1 MSNASAA
8 TWNGSASDRAC
19 ALSVADTGPLSYL
32 VLIDAVELLPKLF
45 EKVFAPE
52 AVRGELLDKDAPSV
66 VRAWAAQPPGWLD
79 VRTVSSAID
88 DPAWRA
94 LDIGEREALALARK
108 LSAGLVL
115 MDDRAGVAVARQL
128 GLAATGT
135 LGVLDL
141 GARRGLIDL
150 ANTLSRLKATSFRYR
165 PEIMDALLA
174 QYAKRGR
181 E

>member
-1 MSNASAA
+1 
-8 TWNGSASDRAC
+8 
-19 ALSVADTGPLSYL
+19 
-32 VLIDAVELLPKLF
+32 
-45 EKVFAPE
+45 
-52 AVRGELLDKDAPSV
+52 

-79 VRTVSSAID
+79 VRSVFPAID

-94 LDIGEREALALARK
+94 LDTGEREALARTLGAH
-108 LSAGLVL
+108 LVL

-141 GARRGLIDL
+141 GARRGMIDL
-150 ANTLSRLKATSFRYR
+150 ADAFTRLKETSFRYR

-174 QYAKRGR
+174 QHTKRGR

>member
-1 MSNASAA
+1 M
-8 TWNGSASDRAC
+8 R
-19 ALSVADTGPLSYL
+19 LVVADTGPLNYL
-32 VLIDAVELLPKLF
+32 VLIEAIELLPKLF

-52 AVRGELLDKDAPSV
+52 AVRVELLDQDAPPV
-66 VRAWAAQPPGWLD
+66 VRVWAAQPPEWLD

-88 DPAWRA
+88 NPAWRA
-94 LDIGEREALALARK
+94 LDVGEREALALART
-108 LSAGLVL
+108 LGAELVL

-141 GARRGLIDL
+141 GARRGMIDL
-150 ANTLSRLKATSFRYR
+150 ADAFTRLKATSFRYR

-174 QYAKRGR
+174 RHAKRG
-181 E
+181 